1 MSLISYLLS
10 IVLGLVLS
18 VSAACAQDS
27 TPVVSVDQG
36 NSSPV
41 HFLSRFV
48 SSIEPE
54 QAKALELFQAGKISE
69 LSTFLDK
76 GIEEARREKDR
87 DREISLLYFLALLE
101 RWGDNIKKSIVH
113 LHRIETLLEKRS
125 DVQLRSQMTLSRRLG
140 DCYYDDRKLDAAIRY
155 YNAALISANYLEDV
169 DYLRQELLDSL
180 AGCYIARGNFEKAA
194 EHLEKLRVALSAE
207 LLKRRTGSFGNAG
220 DLACQGRYFWTLL
233 QLSQCY
239 RHLEKSDQE
248 VKEKHA
254 AMRQELLEMLDSFV
268 SLRMKIE
275 KEGRLASLR
284 EEFLLDFLE
293 MHNPPTVGDF
303 LYEAYNSRLR
313 LKSLPLIA
321 WRDERFPPGSIK
333 SVILCVHGMGLENQ
347 AFTVFG
353 KEMAGRGYFVC
364 AIDVRG
370 FGSWLAAP
378 GSEKIRFDD
387 TIEDIK
393 FIADLIRGKQPD
405 LPVFILG
412 ESMGGA
418 IALRTAARYDGFANG
433 VIASVPSAE
442 RFQERRMALGVAF
455 HFLKNPSKP
464 YRMMDSI
471 ANQATS
477 RPELR
482 ASWAEDK
489 KAKLKVSPKELLDFD
504 IFMRSTE
511 KACKDIEKTP
521 AFIVQG
527 LKDALVKPAG
537 TFRMFDNIR
546 NSDKDMFILGEA
558 EHLIFETDKQCK
570 ILLDT
575 LSAWL
580 DEHAR
585 PQSASKMENSDESRR
600 ESE

>member
-1 MSLISYLLS
+1 MSRLSYFLP
-10 IVLGLVLS
+10 IVVSLVLS
-18 VSAACAQDS
+18 CSAAFAQDS
-27 TPVVSVDQG
+27 GKDPAVEPRD
-36 NSSPV
+36 SSPV
-41 HFLSRFV
+41 QFLSRFV
-48 SSIEPE
+48 TSIDPE
-54 QAKALELFQAGKISE
+54 QAKALELFQAGQIE
-69 LSTFLDK
+69 EVRTFLNS
-76 GIEEARREKDR
+76 GIEEAKRSKDPN
-87 DREISLLYFLALLE
+87 REISLLYFLALLE
-101 RWGDNIKKSIVH
+101 RWEDSGKKAIGH
-113 LHRIETLLEKRS
+113 LHRIETIQSKRS
-125 DVQLRSQMTLSRRLG
+125 DAQIRAQMTLSRRLG

-155 YNAALISANYLEDV
+155 YNAALISANYLNDA
-169 DYLRQELLDSL
+169 DYLRQELLDCL
-180 AGCYIARGNFEKAA
+180 AGCYIARGNYEKAV
-194 EHLEKLRVALSAE
+194 EHLEKLKE
-207 LLKRRTGSFGNAG
+207 LQSQDLQKSRAGNFGSVS

-233 QLSQCY
+233 QLGQCY
-239 RHLEKSDQE
+239 RHLENADASKAGEYKAHLESL
-248 VKEKHA
+248 
-254 AMRQELLEMLDSFV
+254 RPELMEMLESFV
-268 SLRMKIE
+268 FLRMKLE
-275 KEGRLASLR
+275 KEGRLASIR
-284 EEFLLDFLE
+284 EEFLLDYLNQ
-293 MHNPPTVGDF
+293 HNPSTAGDF

-313 LKSLPLIA
+313 LKSLPVIA
-321 WRDERFPPGSIK
+321 WRDENLPPEAVKAAI
-333 SVILCVHGMGLENQ
+333 VCVHGMGLENQ

-364 AIDVRG
+364 AIDARG

-393 FIADLIRGKQPD
+393 FVIDLIRAKQPD
-405 LPVFILG
+405 IPVFILG

-418 IALRTAARYDGFANG
+418 IALRTAAKYDGFASG

-442 RFQERRMALGVAF
+442 RFQEKRMALGVAF

-471 ANQATS
+471 ASQATS

-537 TFRMFDNIR
+537 TFRMFDNIG

-575 LSAWL
+575 LSTWL

-585 PQSASKMENSDESRR
+585 ASAATKMENSDE
-600 ESE
+600 